1 MNYGTRTKPNG
12 EPRDRSAK
20 PGDGPDDGRYIA
32 MTASTKNHWTDRNV
46 FVTGCTGLLGSWVTA
61 ALIAAGA
68 NVVGLVRDMVPH
80 SRLISTGICDKITVV
95 TGEVE
100 DYELLERSL
109 NEYQI
114 QTVFHLAAQ
123 TIVGIGNESPLSTF
137 NTNIRGTWNLL
148 EACRRLSWVK
158 EIVVASSD
166 KAYGE
171 HDELPY
177 SEDAP
182 LIGRHPYDVSK
193 SCADL
198 IAQAYA
204 KTYQLPVCVTRFGN
218 LFGAGDG
225 NYDRLIPGTVRSI
238 IRNEPPVIRSN
249 GKFSRD
255 YIYVEDAAQGY
266 LILAERMALD
276 HSLHGEAFNF
286 SYELPQTAED
296 VVNRIIELMDR
307 NDLQPTI
314 LGTAK
319 NEIPHQFLSASKAR
333 KKLGWT
339 PRFNFD
345 EGLKRT
351 VAWYVKQLTPEASA

>member
-1 MNYGTRTKPNG
+1 M
-12 EPRDRSAK
+12 A
-20 PGDGPDDGRYIA
+20 
-32 MTASTKNHWTDRNV
+32 ASIKNHWTDRNV
-46 FVTGCTGLLGSWVTA
+46 FVTGCTGLLGSWVTE
-61 ALIAAGA
+61 ALVNAGA
-68 NVVGLVRDMVPH
+68 NVVGLVRDVVPQ
-80 SRLISTGICDKITVV
+80 SRLVGLSIYDKITVV
-95 TGEVE
+95 SGEVE
-100 DYELLERSL
+100 NYELLERSL

-171 HDELPY
+171 HNELPY

-198 IAQAYA
+198 IAQSYA

-238 IRNEPPVIRSN
+238 VRNESPVIRSD
-249 GKFSRD
+249 GTFSRD

-266 LILAERMALD
+266 LLLAEQMASNP
-276 HSLHGEAFNF
+276 SLHGEAFNF
-286 SYELPQTAED
+286 SYERPQTAQE
-296 VVNRIIELMDR
+296 VVDRIIEMMER
-307 NDLQPTI
+307 SDLQPTI
-314 LGTAK
+314 LGTAS
-319 NEIPHQFLSASKAR
+319 NEIPHQFLSANKAR
-333 KKLGWT
+333 KKLSWT
-339 PRFNFD
+339 PRFNFN

-351 VAWYVKQLTPEASA
+351 IAWYVEQLTFEASA